1 MKVDALIEIKNLKTH
16 FYTQKGIVKAVDGIS
31 FEVYA
36 GETVGVVGESGCGKS
51 VTALTIL
58 QLIESPPGKIADGSI
73 LFQGKDIVALSEDE
87 MKKIRGKEISMIF
100 QEPMTSLNPVFTI
113 GDQIAEAIMEHK
125 QVSKKKAFEQTVEM
139 LRQVEIPLPEKRIYE
154 YPHQLSGGM
163 QQRVMIAMALS
174 CEPKL
179 LIADEPTTALDVT
192 VQARILE
199 LMENLKKKL
208 NTSVLMITHDLGV
221 IAEICDRVAVMYAG
235 RIVEYTDV
243 KTLFLRPRHPYTW
256 GLMNSV
262 PKIDE
267 DTERLN
273 TIKGVVP
280 NPLHFPPGCKFNNRC
295 IFADEKCKEQE
306 PALEE
311 IEPGHQ
317 VRCWHYKKLEE
328 YIQRTG
334 SQAKTAEA

>member
-1 MKVDALIEIKNLKTH
+1 METLIEIQDLKTYFH
-16 FYTQKGIVKAVDGIS
+16 TQKGTVTAVDGIS
-31 FEVYA
+31 FEVKS

-51 VTALTIL
+51 VTALSVL
-58 QLIESPPGKIADGSI
+58 RLIETPPGEIAGGSI
-73 LFQGKDIVALSEDE
+73 QFLGNDLVKASEAD

-113 GDQIAEAIMEHK
+113 GDQISEAIIEHNK
-125 QVSKKKAFEQTVEM
+125 VSKKEATDQTIEM
-139 LRQVEIPLPEKRIYE
+139 LRQVEIPLPENRINE

-199 LMENLKKKL
+199 LMENLKEKL

-221 IAEICDRVAVMYAG
+221 VAEICERVAVMYAG

-243 KTLFLRPRHPYTW
+243 ETLFLKPRHPYTW
-256 GLMNSV
+256 GLINSV
-262 PKIDE
+262 PKIDKE
-267 DTERLN
+267 TKRLN
-273 TIKGVVP
+273 TISGVVP
-280 NPLHFPPGCKFNNRC
+280 SPLHFPAGCKFNTRC
-295 IFADEKCKEQE
+295 SFADENCFNSE
-306 PALEE
+306 PDLKE
-311 IEPGHQ
+311 IEPGHK
-317 VRCWHYKKLEE
+317 VRCWYFDKLEK
-328 YIQRTG
+328 YIEQTG
-334 SQAKTAEA
+334 VEPGSSEV